1 MKNKT
6 LQVMLKEYFDYQDGK
21 LIWKQGNS
29 RVKVGR
35 TAGSISGK
43 GYINIKFKQKTYLAH
58 RLIYLYHHGYLPE
71 VLDHINGFK
80 TDNRIENLREATAS
94 QNQHNRVLNANNTS
108 GYKGVTFNKL
118 RNKWQAKV
126 KTNNV
131 YKHLGLF
138 EDIED
143 AAMAVSKYR
152 LEVHGEFAKHA

>member
-43 GYINIKFKQKTYLAH
+43 GYINIKFKQKTYQAH
-58 RLIYLYHHGYLPE
+58 RLIYLYHYGYLPE
-71 VLDHINGFK
+71 VLDHINGVK
-80 TDNRIENLREATAS
+80 TDNRIENLRKATAS

-152 LEVHGEFAKHA
+152 LAVHGEFAKHA

>member
-6 LQVMLKEYFDYQDGK
+6 LQVMLKEYFNYEDGK
-21 LIWKQGNS
+21 LIWIKGKK
-29 RVKVGR
+29 RIKAGR
-35 TAGSISGK
+35 AAGSISGT
-43 GYINIKFKQKTYLAH
+43 GYINIKFNQKTYLAH

-71 VLDHINGFK
+71 ILDHINGVK
-80 TDNRIENLREATAS
+80 TDNRIENLREATAN
-94 QNQHNRVLNANNTS
+94 QNQYNRVLNANNTS
-108 GYKGVTFNKL
+108 GYKGVTYNKL

-126 KTNNV
+126 KANNV

-152 LEVHGEFAKHA
+152 LKVHGEFAKHA